1 MDFSLVYYFG
11 VTYLSE
17 KMFETFMAMTGVKKG
32 HRIKLSIS
40 IEEDN
45 VDWIESQVE
54 TQKYRSVS
62 HAIDAIL
69 REKRISE
76 PI

>member
-1 MDFSLVYYFG
+1 
-11 VTYLSE
+11 
-17 KMFETFMAMTGVKKG
+17 MAMTGVKKG
-32 HRIKLSIS
+32 NRIKLSIS

-45 VDWIESQVE
+45 VDWIESQVV

-69 REKRISE
+69 REKRVSE
-76 PI
+76 SI